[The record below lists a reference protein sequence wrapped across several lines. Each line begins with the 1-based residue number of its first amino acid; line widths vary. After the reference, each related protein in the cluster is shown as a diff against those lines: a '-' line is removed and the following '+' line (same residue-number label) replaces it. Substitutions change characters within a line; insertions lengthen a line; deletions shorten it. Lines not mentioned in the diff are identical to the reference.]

1 MTTRFVPY
9 NELCKIEDYFT
20 KKTRLLFLETPT
32 NPTLRCVDIAA
43 LAKLGHQKHTC
54 VVVDNTFAS
63 PMLQR
68 PLELGADVVVH
79 SATKLLGGHN
89 DVTAGV
95 IAGSA
100 DWVEP
105 AREMMKQ
112 SGGCLDPLAAYL
124 LIRGLKTLGIRV
136 ERATENARRLPRSWS
151 RIRRCRACFIR
162 DSSRTR
168 ATRSRRNRCRD
179 LGRCFRSST
188 RAAARARRSLSIP

>member
-1 MTTRFVPY
+1 MSASTPTILATVFRMSSSGDEIVSMLDLYGGTTHLLQDTLSKYGVTTRFVPY

-43 LAKLGHQKHTC
+43 LAKLGHQKHAC

-68 PLELGADVVVH
+68 PLDLGADVVVH

-95 IAGSA
+95 IAGSPTG
-100 DWVEP
+100 W
-105 AREMMKQ
+105 
-112 SGGCLDPLAAYL
+112 
-124 LIRGLKTLGIRV
+124 
-136 ERATENARRLPRSWS
+136 
-151 RIRRCRACFIR
+151 
-162 DSSRTR
+162 
-168 ATRSRRNRCRD
+168 NR
-179 LGRCFRSST
+179 
-188 RAAARARRSLSIP
+188 RAR